1 MNYLAAELPKYQ
13 NKNSVFSMQALKYQ
27 PAGWQVK
34 SFIPIRNTIGI
45 HSTYKFQFTMI

>member
-13 NKNSVFSMQALKYQ
+13 NKNSVFSMQASKYQ